1 MAETSKIEWTD
12 ATFNPWV
19 GCTKV
24 SPACDHCYAE
34 GWAKRSG
41 APELWTG
48 ARRRTTDAY
57 WRQPQKW
64 NAESPAKHGRRTRVF
79 CASLADVFDNQVPEQ
94 WREALFELIKS
105 TPNLQWLLLTK
116 RPQNIARMLP
126 ADWGWGYENVSL
138 GVTAENQV
146 EADRRIPLLL
156 SWPARSYFVSCEP
169 LLGPVDLTRL
179 TFGATTFN
187 ALTGER
193 HQGGVTYPTDARL
206 NWVIAGGESGGNARP
221 SHPDWFRSV
230 RDQCAEAGAAFLFK
244 QWGEWAPG
252 ECAQHPQTRTE
263 FTASWFDDRWSFET
277 ITPRV
282 GDELHCD
289 DGPDVWRFGKKRAGR
304 HLDGVEHNGF
314 PT

>member
-41 APELWTG
+41 APELWQG
-48 ARRRTTDAY
+48 ARRRTSDAY
-57 WRQPQKW
+57 WKQPLKW
-64 NAESPAKHGRRTRVF
+64 NVESPGKYGRRTRVF
-79 CASLADVFDNQVPEQ
+79 CASLADVFDNQVPNE
-94 WREALFELIKS
+94 WRDALWNLIEH

-146 EADRRIPLLL
+146 EAARRIPLLL

-169 LLGPVDLTRL
+169 LLGPIDLTRL

-193 HQGGVTYPTDARL
+193 RHGGVTFPSDAKL
-206 NWVIAGGESGGNARP
+206 NWVISGGESGGGARP
-221 SHPDWFRSV
+221 PLIGAVRWL
-230 RDQCAEAGAAFLFK
+230 RDQCAVAGAAFHFK
-244 QWGEWAPG
+244 QWGEFTPDDPA
-252 ECAQHPQTRTE
+252 ALQTSMR
-263 FTASWFDDRWSFET
+263 
-277 ITPRV
+277 RV
-282 GDELHCD
+282 
-289 DGPDVWRFGKKRAGR
+289 GKKRAGR
-304 HLDGVEHNGF
+304 LLDGVEHNGF